1 MDSNGPKFAG
11 MLLELNEPRLVPKQP
26 QKHYLIDSLSLALRL
41 RSRFYPVFG
50 SNWTQIGPKFFPLKR
65 AHDSVT
71 DAIFRQQPAWPLP
84 GFLNLACGSRG
95 HHGCVD

>member
-50 SNWTQIGPKFFPLKR
+50 SNWTQIGPKFFT
-65 AHDSVT
+65 A
-71 DAIFRQQPAWPLP
+71 AFPLP
-84 GFLNLACGSRG
+84 SLLKWVN
-95 HHGCVD
+95 